1 MYDNSNLSH
10 FIIIIISCCITA
22 PEAPPVSVT
31 AITNST
37 TSIIVRWGPPPLN
50 MTNGIIDSYEIR
62 YGQYNSSINDIFSD
76 TVTQSISG
84 NEFEVHNLQEFIEYG
99 FQVRA
104 ITVAAGPY
112 SDFATNTTFQA
123 GMCLYTIS
131 KIYLY
136 DSLVIFFLYLIAA
149 SVGGYSR
156 EALGFFMTLLII
168 IIIAGVVA
176 VILFILYRR
185 NK

>member
-1 MYDNSNLSH
+1 MLLDYNILH
-10 FIIIIISCCITA
+10 LITA

-31 AITNST
+31 ATTNST
-37 TSIIVRWGPPPLN
+37 TSIIVRWGPPPLD

-62 YGQYNSSINDIFSD
+62 YGRYSSSINDIFSD
-76 TVTQSISG
+76 RATQSISG
-84 NEFEVHNLQEFIEYG
+84 NETFEFEVRNLQEFVEYG

-112 SDFATNTTFQA
+112 SDLATNTTFQA

-136 DSLVIFFLYLIAA
+136 DSLVIFL
-149 SVGGYSR
+149 
-156 EALGFFMTLLII
+156 
-168 IIIAGVVA
+168 
-176 VILFILYRR
+176 
-185 NK
+185 

>member
-10 FIIIIISCCITA
+10 FIIIIISCFITA

-31 AITNST
+31 ATTNST
-37 TSIIVRWGPPPLN
+37 TSIIVRWGPPPLD

-62 YGQYNSSINDIFSD
+62 YGQYNSSISDIFSD
-76 TVTQSISG
+76 IVTQPISG
-84 NEFEVHNLQEFIEYG
+84 NETFEFEVRNLQEFIEYG

-131 KIYLY
+131 KIY
-136 DSLVIFFLYLIAA
+136 
-149 SVGGYSR
+149 
-156 EALGFFMTLLII
+156 
-168 IIIAGVVA
+168 
-176 VILFILYRR
+176 
-185 NK
+185 

>member
-1 MYDNSNLSH
+1 
-10 FIIIIISCCITA
+10 
-22 PEAPPVSVT
+22 
-31 AITNST
+31 
-37 TSIIVRWGPPPLN
+37 

-62 YGQYNSSINDIFSD
+62 YGRYNSSINDIFSD
-76 TVTQSISG
+76 RVTQSISG
-84 NEFEVHNLQEFIEYG
+84 NETFEFEVRNLQEFIEYG

-131 KIYLY
+131 KICLY
-136 DSLVIFFLYLIAA
+136 DSLVIFFIYLIAA
-149 SVGGYSR
+149 GVGGYSR

-185 NK
+185 YK

>member
-1 MYDNSNLSH
+1 
-10 FIIIIISCCITA
+10 
-22 PEAPPVSVT
+22 
-31 AITNST
+31 
-37 TSIIVRWGPPPLN
+37 

-62 YGQYNSSINDIFSD
+62 YDNNTDDAVSD
-76 TVTQSISG
+76 MIIQSISG
-84 NEFEVHNLQEFIEYG
+84 NETFEFEVRDLQEFVEYG

-136 DSLVIFFLYLIAA
+136 DSLVIFFIYLIAA
-149 SVGGYSR
+149 GVGGYSR
-156 EALGFFMTLLII
+156 EALGFFMGLLFLL
-168 IIIAGVVA
+168 IIAGVVA
-176 VILFILYRR
+176 IILFILYRR
-185 NK
+185 YK